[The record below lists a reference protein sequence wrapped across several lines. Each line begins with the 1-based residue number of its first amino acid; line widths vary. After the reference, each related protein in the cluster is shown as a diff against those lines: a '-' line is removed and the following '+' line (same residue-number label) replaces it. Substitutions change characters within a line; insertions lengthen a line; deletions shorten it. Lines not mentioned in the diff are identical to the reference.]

1 MTDWLHTLQRVGER
15 GLDCVLVT
23 VTSGQGSIPRE
34 AGAKMLVTVDAI
46 HGTIGGGEL
55 EFQATGLA
63 RDLLREEPLVKG
75 VGKRS
80 EPGDFQTRRFPLGAD
95 LGQYCGGAANLIF
108 ERVSPGAEWVG
119 ALAAWQEAGDPCVL
133 ATPAAGGGRLL
144 VRANDAW
151 GSLGTGATDAG
162 AVAIA
167 RRLLAEA
174 DRTPRLVTLEDRT
187 AVLLE
192 PLQPSDFR
200 VVVFGAGHVGRALVR
215 VLGTLPCRVTWVDA
229 RAGEFP
235 PDAADNVRIAL
246 TATPVAEVAAARPGA
261 CFLVM
266 THSHALDLE
275 LVAAILKRGDFAYC
289 GMIGSQTKRRT
300 FEKGLAKHGVPAAAI
315 ARLTC
320 PIGIP
325 GIKGKEPGTIAVAV
339 AAQLLEQ
346 RGVAGRALNAAAE
359 A

>member
-1 MTDWLHTLQRVGER
+1 LTDWLHTLQRVGER

-34 AGAKMLVTVDAI
+34 AGARMLVTVDAI

-55 EFQATGLA
+55 EFQATGIA
-63 RDLLREEPLVKG
+63 RNLLRATG
-75 VGKRS
+75 GK
-80 EPGDFQTRRFPLGAD
+80 ETRRFPLGTD
-95 LGQYCGGAANLIF
+95 LGQFCGGAANLVF
-108 ERVSPGAEWVG
+108 ERVAPGAEWLGV
-119 ALAAWQEAGDPCVL
+119 LAAWQEAGKPCVL
-133 ATPAAGGGRLL
+133 ATPASGDGRLL
-144 VRANDAW
+144 IGPNETW
-151 GSLGTGATDAG
+151 GSVGAGATHAE
-162 AVAIA
+162 AVEIA
-167 RRLLAEA
+167 RRLLVEA
-174 DRTPRLVTLEDRT
+174 DRAPRLVTLEGGT
-187 AVLLE
+187 AVLFE
-192 PLQPSDFR
+192 PLQPPDFH

-215 VLGTLPCRVTWVDA
+215 VLGTLACRVTWVDA
-229 RAGEFP
+229 RAAEFP
-235 PDAADNVRIAL
+235 REAPDNVRVAL
-246 TATPVAEVAAARPGA
+246 TEAPVAEVAPAPAGSY
-261 CFLVM
+261 FLVM

-275 LVAAILKRGDFAYC
+275 LVGTILKRGDFAYC

-300 FEKGLAKHGVPAAAI
+300 FEKGLAKHGVPAATI

-346 RGVAGRALNAAAE
+346 RSAAEHAPNAAAE

>member
-1 MTDWLHTLQRVGER
+1 VTDWLHTLQRVGER

-55 EFQATGLA
+55 EFQATGVA
-63 RDLLREEPLVKG
+63 RDLLRASG
-75 VGKRS
+75 GK
-80 EPGDFQTRRFPLGAD
+80 ETRRFPLGAD
-95 LGQYCGGAANLIF
+95 LGQFCGGAASLVF

-119 ALAAWQEAGDPCVL
+119 VLAAWQEAGDAAVL
-133 ATPAAGGGRLL
+133 ATPATGDGRLL

-151 GSLGTGATDAG
+151 GSLGAGATDAR
-162 AVAIA
+162 AVEIA
-167 RRLLAEA
+167 RRLLGETE
-174 DRTPRLVTLEDRT
+174 RTPRLVVLEDGIP
-187 AVLLE
+187 VLFE
-192 PLQPSDFR
+192 PLQPADFH

-215 VLGTLPCRVTWVDA
+215 VLGTLPCRVAWVDS
-229 RAGEFP
+229 RAAEFP
-235 PDAADNVRIAL
+235 REVPDNVRIAL
-246 TATPVAEVAAARPGA
+246 TDAPAAEVAAARPGSY
-261 CFLVM
+261 FLVM

-275 LVAAILKRGDFAYC
+275 LVETILKRGDFAYC

-300 FEKGLAKHGVPAAAI
+300 FEKGLAKHGVPAATI

-325 GIKGKEPGTIAVAV
+325 GIKGKDPGTIAVAV
-339 AAQLLEQ
+339 AAQLLES
-346 RGVAGRALNAAAE
+346 RERSAARRTPAAAAE

>member
-23 VTSGQGSIPRE
+23 VASGQGSTPRD

-63 RDLLREEPLVKG
+63 RDLLRATG
-75 VGKRS
+75 GK
-80 EPGDFQTRRFPLGAD
+80 ETRRFPLGAD
-95 LGQYCGGAANLIF
+95 LGQYCGGAANLVF
-108 ERVSPGAEWVG
+108 ERVSPGAQWVG
-119 ALAAWQEAGDPCVL
+119 VLAAWQEAGKPCVL
-133 ATPAAGGGRLL
+133 ATPASGDGRLL
-144 VRANDAW
+144 VGPNETW
-151 GSLGTGATDAG
+151 GSVGAGATHAE
-162 AVAIA
+162 AVEIA
-167 RRLLAEA
+167 RRLLVEA
-174 DRTPRLVTLEDRT
+174 DRAPRLVTLEGGT
-187 AVLLE
+187 AVLFE
-192 PLQPSDFR
+192 PLPPPDFH
-200 VVVFGAGHVGRALVR
+200 VVVFGAGHVGRALLR
-215 VLGTLPCRVTWVDA
+215 VLGTLACRVTWVDA
-229 RAGEFP
+229 RAAEFP
-235 PDAADNVRIAL
+235 REAPDNVRVAL
-246 TATPVAEVAAARPGA
+246 TDAPATEVAAAPPGTY
-261 CFLVM
+261 FLVM

-275 LVAAILKRGDFAYC
+275 LVETILKRGDFAYC

-300 FEKGLAKHGVPAAAI
+300 FEKGLAKHGVPAATI

-339 AAQLLEQ
+339 AAQLLEHRERSAAQ
-346 RGVAGRALNAAAE
+346 RAPNAAAE